1 VSHELQTVLAL
12 IIVAVA
18 ATWLVLRAL
27 VKRKNPGCGNDCT
40 ALTPE
45 LKRLQSHLAK
55 RK

>member
-1 VSHELQTVLAL
+1 MTPQTQTIVAL
-12 IIVAVA
+12 IIVALA
-18 ATWLVLRAL
+18 MTWLVVRAL
-27 VKRKNPGCGNDCT
+27 QKRKNPGCGSDCT